1 MNPSE
6 QNANDWSAC
15 DPEYFPELMQ
25 KSYLKIYRNNACIVE
40 EKGSMVTWSH
50 KVIVG
55 IIVLIL
61 VGSVVLSVAQFFPG

>member
-1 MNPSE
+1 
-6 QNANDWSAC
+6 
-15 DPEYFPELMQ
+15 MQ